1 MKTLHFN
8 QSFGSIKIDI
18 RHNINSSFIRFDFF
32 MAGTDG
38 EKKKQVWKY

>member
-1 MKTLHFN
+1 MKTLHLT
-8 QSFGSIKIDI
+8 QPFGRIKIDI
-18 RHNINSSFIRFDFF
+18 RYNINSSFIGFDFF